1 MSAETF
7 VNLIEEMVDIK
18 VRQRGEMHLHVKPE
32 LARMVQEKRSDDR
45 RRLEMIKQ
53 ELARLLTGPAA

>member
-1 MSAETF
+1 M
-7 VNLIEEMVDIK
+7 
-18 VRQRGEMHLHVKPE
+18 RLHVKPE
-32 LARMVQEKRSDDR
+32 LARLLDGKRSDDR